1 MLSHIF
7 QHCRNYVKIC
17 ITLMNKLNDI
27 DDSIISRQ
35 RNELLR
41 IILDDG
47 FKFKDNVNKWTL
59 IATIQFIRNSN
70 RVNQSSI

>member
-1 MLSHIF
+1 
-7 QHCRNYVKIC
+7 
-17 ITLMNKLNDI
+17 MNKLNDI
-27 DDSIISRQ
+27 DDSIISRK

-47 FKFKDNVNKWTL
+47 FKFKDTVNKWTL

-70 RVNQSSI
+70 RVNQSLI

>member
-1 MLSHIF
+1 
-7 QHCRNYVKIC
+7 
-17 ITLMNKLNDI
+17 MNKLNDI

-47 FKFKDNVNKWTL
+47 FKFKDNVNKW
-59 IATIQFIRNSN
+59 IFDCNYPAHQNSN
-70 RVNQSSI
+70 RLNQSLI

>member
-1 MLSHIF
+1 
-7 QHCRNYVKIC
+7 
-17 ITLMNKLNDI
+17 MNKSNDI

-70 RVNQSSI
+70 RVNQSLI

>member
-1 MLSHIF
+1 
-7 QHCRNYVKIC
+7 
-17 ITLMNKLNDI
+17 MNKLNDI

-47 FKFKDNVNKWTL
+47 FKFKDTVNKWTL

-70 RVNQSSI
+70 RVNQSLI